1 MNWSNLKCYSEIQ
14 QKGQKKI
21 PSETLVKSR
30 HNNIAYVCTN
40 SLPTARNMGGE
51 WTAGW
56 ALGGRKSTTTV
67 PLVFLENICQCSCLR
82 TSFLQSESN
91 NVKLFGI
98 HHR

>member
-1 MNWSNLKCYSEIQ
+1 MNWSNLKHYSEIQ

-21 PSETLVKSR
+21 PSKTLAESH

-40 SLPTARNMGGE
+40 SLPTARNMGRKG
-51 WTAGW
+51 TAGW
-56 ALGGRKSTTTV
+56 ALGGRKSSTTV
-67 PLVFLENICQCSCLR
+67 PPVFLENICQCSCLS
-82 TSFLQSESN
+82 TSFFQSQSN

>member
-1 MNWSNLKCYSEIQ
+1 MIWSNLKCYSEIQ
-14 QKGQKKI
+14 QEDQKKI
-21 PSETLVKSR
+21 PSKTLAESH
-30 HNNIAYVCTN
+30 HNNNAYVCTN

-51 WTAGW
+51 GTAGW
-56 ALGGRKSTTTV
+56 ALGGRKSNITV
-67 PLVFLENICQCSCLR
+67 LPVFLENICHCSCLS

>member
-14 QKGQKKI
+14 QKSQKKI
-21 PSETLVKSR
+21 PSKTLVVSR

-51 WTAGW
+51 GSAGW

-67 PLVFLENICQCSCLR
+67 PPVFLKTYVSVLVSVFH
-82 TSFLQSESN
+82 SFSQSP
-91 NVKLFGI
+91 I
-98 HHR
+98 M